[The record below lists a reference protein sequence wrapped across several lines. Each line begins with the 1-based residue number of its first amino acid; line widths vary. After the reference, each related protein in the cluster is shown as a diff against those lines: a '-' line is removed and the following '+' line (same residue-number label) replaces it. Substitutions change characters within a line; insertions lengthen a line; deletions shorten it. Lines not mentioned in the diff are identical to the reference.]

1 MEVQVNRQ
9 DTKAKDFQVKLNL
22 PTQKAFDYNYGMGD
36 NRIRLNV
43 PIKKDGVVFSTL
55 SNLDLVIKIKDIATM
70 EIEHIYIDRDSV
82 YKLIKNVQ
90 GRT

>member
-1 MEVQVNRQ
+1 MNRQ

-43 PIKKDGVVFSTL
+43 PIKKDGVVFYNL

>member
-1 MEVQVNRQ
+1 MNRQ

-55 SNLDLVIKIKDIATM
+55 SNLDLVIKIEDTTTM
-70 EIEHIYIDRDSV
+70 EIQSIFIERESV
-82 YKLIKNVQ
+82 YKLIKEVQ
-90 GRT
+90 GRNK

>member
-1 MEVQVNRQ
+1 MNRQ

-55 SNLDLVIKIKDIATM
+55 SNLDLVIKIEDTTTM
-70 EIEHIYIDRDSV
+70 EIQSIYIERESV
-82 YKLIKNVQ
+82 YKLIKEVQ
-90 GRT
+90 GRNK

>member
-1 MEVQVNRQ
+1 MHFIFEFR
-9 DTKAKDFQVKLNL
+9 KLNL
-22 PTQKAFDYNYGMGD
+22 PTQKAFDYKYGMGD
-36 NRIRLNV
+36 NWIRLNV

-90 GRT
+90 GRTWPISYFFI